1 MDRFEMIE
9 KLRERADISYEEAR
23 DVMEQTDGDLLEAL
37 VLLEKQ
43 GKLSQPKAAAA
54 GEAGETGADA
64 GAAESKSADTAQD
77 NGGKKKKERGPLGK
91 AFHSAGSFLAHTAFH
106 MTHEGK
112 ELFVMPSWSFALLM
126 LFFWQALV
134 PLMLISLFFN
144 MRYFFDGDEN
154 VEAANEVLSK
164 AGSFA
169 DGFESSL
176 KKEEPAQTE

>member
-1 MDRFEMIE
+1 MERFEMIE

-23 DVMEQTDGDLLEAL
+23 DVMEQANGDLLEAL

-43 GKLSQPKAAAA
+43 GKLSGPKAAAA
-54 GEAGETGADA
+54 HAAGETGADA
-64 GAAESKSADTAQD
+64 GTANGEAEKDGA
-77 NGGKKKKERGPLGK
+77 KKKKERGPLGK

-106 MTHEGK
+106 VTHESK
-112 ELFVMPSWSFALLM
+112 EIFVMPSWTFALLM
-126 LFFWQALV
+126 FFFWEALV

-154 VEAANEVLSK
+154 VEAANEVLEK

-169 DGFESSL
+169 DGFESSM
-176 KKEEPAQTE
+176 KKDETAQAE